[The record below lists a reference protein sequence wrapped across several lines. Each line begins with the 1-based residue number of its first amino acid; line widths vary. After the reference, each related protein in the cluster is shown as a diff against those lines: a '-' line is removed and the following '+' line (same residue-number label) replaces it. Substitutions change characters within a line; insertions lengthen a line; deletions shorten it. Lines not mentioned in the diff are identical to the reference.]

1 MKLLT
6 TRTSAEVCDELENMV
21 AFFEALQTEGLLIG
35 ETCRIK
41 RLHSD
46 KAGELTAPFFA
57 KFLSN
62 HKTIDHTFTS
72 GYDPQANRTAE
83 RSVGLLKA
91 LAARS
96 LASAGLGSCVLVL
109 CCKVCIS
116 VFTLPCPAENS
127 EIFTFWCNS
136 GCSSTWPQRHQSS
149 QKRDP

>member
-1 MKLLT
+1 MVYTLL
-6 TRTSAEVCDELENMV
+6 SAKKRAYFCKSIAIEMGGVSRYFSKVLGSGV
-21 AFFEALQTEGLLIG
+21 GVTLLMIG

-46 KAGELTAPFFA
+46 KAGEFTAPFFA

-72 GYDPQANRTAE
+72 GYDPQANGIAE

-96 LASAGLGSCVLVL
+96 LASAG
-109 CCKVCIS
+109 
-116 VFTLPCPAENS
+116 
-127 EIFTFWCNS
+127 
-136 GCSSTWPQRHQSS
+136 
-149 QKRDP
+149 